1 MIHKTFIRHILDPLV
16 FIVAVILV
24 FEEWLWDT
32 LKIRLQRLSRLPA
45 VAGIELLIRK
55 LPPWAALLVLIL
67 PGIILIPFKVG
78 ALYLIGHHRPF
89 LGLLTLLSAKLT
101 GTALA
106 AYLFDLVRD
115 NARRLSWFNLVYL
128 RIIALLDSAKIWLHR
143 HPAYSWIQRFKTR
156 IRHHLQKHKKQ
167 KPWILRKL
175 QTAKVRATQFWHL
188 LLERFGKQQH

>member
-1 MIHKTFIRHILDPLV
+1 MIRKTFIRHILDPLV

-45 VAGIELLIRK
+45 VAAFELQIRK

-67 PGIILIPFKVG
+67 PGIILIPFKV
-78 ALYLIGHHRPF
+78 AAIYLIAHHRPF
-89 LGLLTLLSAKLT
+89 FGLFTLLIAKLT

-106 AYLFDLVRD
+106 AYLFDLVRN
-115 NARRLSWFNLVYL
+115 NARRLSWFNVVYL

-143 HPAYSWIQRFKTR
+143 HPTYSWIQTLKARLKYS
-156 IRHHLQKHKKQ
+156 LQQHQKQ
-167 KPWILRKL
+167 QPWILRKL
-175 QTAKVRATQFWHL
+175 QTAKIRATQFWNL
-188 LLERFGKQQH
+188 LLKDFTK